1 MHISKAAQQP
11 SGRLSPHS
19 KFKHAKDESSAPGF
33 LLVTFRQEL
42 NILKQTGFSVFTAT
56 RVKCF
61 YSVFQSTFQTLQL
74 TAAAEIDTHNPQL
87 YVIEDNSVTVSVL
100 CASL

>member
-1 MHISKAAQQP
+1 M
-11 SGRLSPHS
+11 
-19 KFKHAKDESSAPGF
+19 F
-33 LLVTFRQEL
+33 
-42 NILKQTGFSVFTAT
+42 
-56 RVKCF
+56 F